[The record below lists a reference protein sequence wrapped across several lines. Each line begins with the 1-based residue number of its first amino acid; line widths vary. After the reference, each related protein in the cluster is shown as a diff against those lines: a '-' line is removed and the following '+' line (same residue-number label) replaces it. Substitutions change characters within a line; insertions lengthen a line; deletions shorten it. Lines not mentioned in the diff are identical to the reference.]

1 MIGSL
6 IRGIRLA
13 TVNWKMLLLLLAGNI
28 LMALPVAIPLVA
40 LILQTTSGTAVA
52 DSMMGDKL
60 DIDWVTDLINLQ
72 MPGFS
77 LDSAGIQTA
86 LMLVVS
92 AGTYLLLS
100 AFFSGGMITVFASES
115 GRFSVR
121 EFWAGCGEHFWRFVR
136 LILISLVF
144 YGAVIGVYIVIHRQ
158 IGRIDEAATAYEDV
172 VYKRWMGLAALM
184 LMVLAVNMIFDYAR
198 IMTVISGSRKMIRQT
213 AAALWFVV
221 RHPLSSSSLY
231 LGLVLIGLGLFA
243 LLVRLRAAL
252 DEPAWS
258 SVFLTFAVG
267 QSAIASRI
275 WSRMSLYAGQIDLYL
290 CKSPPV
296 EVSEQMVEE
305 PADPPAEAAAVID
318 QTVTEDM

>member
-6 IRGIRLA
+6 IKGLRLA

-60 DIDWVTDLINLQ
+60 DVDWVTDLINLQ
-72 MPGFS
+72 MPGVS
-77 LDSAGIQTA
+77 LDSAGIQTG

-121 EFWAGCGEHFWRFVR
+121 EFWAGCGAHFWRFMR
-136 LILISLVF
+136 LMLISLIF
-144 YGAVIGVYIVIHRQ
+144 YGVVIGIYIFIHRQ

-172 VYKRWMGLAALM
+172 VYKRWAGLAALM
-184 LMVLAVNMIFDYAR
+184 LMVWAVNMLFDYAR
-198 IMTVISGSRKMIRQT
+198 VMTVVSGSRKMIRQT
-213 AAALWFVV
+213 ASALWFVI
-221 RHPLSSSSLY
+221 RNPLSSASLY
-231 LGLVLIGLGLFA
+231 IGLVLIGLGLFA

-258 SVFLTFAVG
+258 SVFLTFTVG
-267 QSAIASRI
+267 QLAIASRI
-275 WSRMSLYAGQIDLYL
+275 WSRMALYAGQIDLYQR
-290 CKSPPV
+290 KAPPV
-296 EVSEQMVEE
+296 DVPEQILEQPATDAEVIET
-305 PADPPAEAAAVID
+305 
-318 QTVTEDM
+318 TVTEEM